1 MNYYVHTRTRRVV
14 PVEYNVLKT
23 RWVCFW
29 YVYKMSL
36 ALSLLPRLFSQSL
49 IRTPHTHSLTQA
61 QRCATLSRSCGRF
74 RFKIR
79 CALRCIQMQCKFVND
94 SKLNTFMLRTVCFE
108 VFAFSAATVSNK
120 IHSTCGVLAIVS
132 LYLFLFVDVYIVS
145 RYR

>member
-49 IRTPHTHSLTQA
+49 IRTPHTHLHKHKGVRRSLA
-61 QRCATLSRSCGRF
+61 LSVDSVLKYVVLCF
-74 RFKIR
+74 AYK
-79 CALRCIQMQCKFVND
+79 CKCKFDND
-94 SKLNTFMLRTVCFE
+94 SNLNTFMLHTVCLRF
-108 VFAFSAATVSNK
+108 FAFSAAAVSNK

-132 LYLFLFVDVYIVS
+132 LYLFFLLMFIS
-145 RYR
+145 